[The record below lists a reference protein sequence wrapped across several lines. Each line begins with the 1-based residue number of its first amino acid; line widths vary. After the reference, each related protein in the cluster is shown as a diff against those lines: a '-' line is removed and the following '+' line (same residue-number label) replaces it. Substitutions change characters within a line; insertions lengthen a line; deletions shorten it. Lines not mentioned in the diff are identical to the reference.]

1 MWADCMVA
9 ADEQHDAQHT
19 HAARGVSD
27 KTARYGVHARSVRHE
42 AVQAAVVGFEIECE
56 SPPS

>member
-1 MWADCMVA
+1 MVA